1 MSPQERQPASRVS
14 IATCSRL
21 RPPAPTALLRC
32 RWEPIRPCV
41 SSRTGDV
48 DAYDGHHIAIYVANF
63 SAAHDWLDER
73 ALITEE
79 SDQHQ
84 YRFQA
89 IVDPK
94 SGNGPLVEL
103 EHEVRSMRHPMWGR
117 NLTNRNSNQT
127 FMTFHRGREAFVP

>member
-1 MSPQERQPASRVS
+1 MGRTQIV
-14 IATCSRL
+14 RL
-21 RPPAPTALLRC
+21 TEKPD
-32 RWEPIRPCV
+32 
-41 SSRTGDV
+41 DV
-48 DAYDGHHIAIYVANF
+48 GAYDGHHIAIYVANF
-63 SAAHDWLDER
+63 SAAHDWLDAH

-94 SGNGPLVEL
+94 SSNALVEL

-127 FMTFHRGREAFVP
+127 FLTFHRGREAFVP